1 MALRWLLHYRRNAA
15 HYRGSLPLGALP
27 ATIGPFTARREL
39 LMMDDAIEQHQQLVR
54 ISRDLFAFFPKA
66 THLSQPYVV
75 LWNRR
80 NGRGRVVILDVT
92 RRQAVARSRLRQR

>member
-1 MALRWLLHYRRNAA
+1 MRFAFVRRGF
-15 HYRGSLPLGALP
+15 HRG
-27 ATIGPFTARREL
+27 REYT
-39 LMMDDAIEQHQQLVR
+39 EQHQQLVR

-92 RRQAVARSRLRQR
+92 RRQAVARSRFRRL